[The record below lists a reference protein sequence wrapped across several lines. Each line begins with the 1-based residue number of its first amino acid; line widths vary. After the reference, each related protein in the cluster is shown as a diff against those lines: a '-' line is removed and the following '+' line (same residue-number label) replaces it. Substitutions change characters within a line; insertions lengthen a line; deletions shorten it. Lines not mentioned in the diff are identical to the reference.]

1 MKQKLLNGYTAMRG
15 NISKEAEKAIEKIA
29 KYINKNLKIYSR
41 TQFIDGMYDLMLE
54 LLIEVYSI
62 TSKTIRELYD
72 GLEVERLS
80 DEEIMKLT
88 YSADGKELR
97 DRIEEHYDNVMKRI
111 ESERKDYFL
120 HRMMLIVNTE
130 SLTVSNGILHKKLA
144 KHAVYVEVTNSDD
157 DICWQHEECEY
168 WLRKGKISVDELTEL
183 PPYHPDCECMVVY
196 YL

>member
-1 MKQKLLNGYTAMRG
+1 MRQKLLNGYTAMRG
-15 NISKEAEKAIEKIA
+15 NISKETEKTIEKIA
-29 KYINKNLKIYSR
+29 KYINKNLKTYSR

-88 YSADGKELR
+88 YSDDGKELR
-97 DRIEEHYDNVMKRI
+97 DRIEEHYDNVMRRI
-111 ESERKDYFL
+111 DSERKDYFL

-130 SLTVSNGILHKKLA
+130 SLTVSNGILYKKLA
-144 KHAVYVEVTNSDD
+144 KYAVYAEVTNSDD

-168 WLRKGKISVDELTEL
+168 WLSKGKIPVDELTEL

>member
-1 MKQKLLNGYTAMRG
+1 MRG
-15 NISKEAEKAIEKIA
+15 NISKETEKTIEKIA
-29 KYINKNLKIYSR
+29 KYINKNLKTYSR

-88 YSADGKELR
+88 YSDDGKELR
-97 DRIEEHYDNVMKRI
+97 DRIEEHYDNVMRRI
-111 ESERKDYFL
+111 DSERKDYFL

-144 KHAVYVEVTNSDD
+144 KYAVYAEVINSDD
-157 DICWQHEECEY
+157 DICWQHKECEY
-168 WLRKGKISVDELTEL
+168 WLSKGKIPVDELTEL